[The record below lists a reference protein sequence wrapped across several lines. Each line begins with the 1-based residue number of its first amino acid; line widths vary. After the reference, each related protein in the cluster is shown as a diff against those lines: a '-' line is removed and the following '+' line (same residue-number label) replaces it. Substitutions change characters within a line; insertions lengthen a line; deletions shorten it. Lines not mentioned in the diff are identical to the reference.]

1 MALCGR
7 TRHKAPHGAWEKG
20 EACLLTL
27 LLLELNIRTPGR
39 GITRGRGFMRSRGGL
54 RSAAGKENGWLL
66 FTHLKPKAEGYET
79 EILTKLHLNH
89 KNRMRKPQTYNLLI
103 CASDESRTR
112 HGGIALL
119 HRNHEVGEVSGSRVS
134 KAGRKRLFPG
144 TGNLLMQMTEKRQL
158 PPLILEFT
166 PLRNRSSSF
175 EERESRGSSSNPC
188 ESFSAARESTST
200 SLE

>member
-1 MALCGR
+1 MNSHAHALVREG
-7 TRHKAPHGAWEKG
+7 EKG

-27 LLLELNIRTPGR
+27 LLLELNIRTQGC
-39 GITRGRGFMRSRGGL
+39 GITRDCGFMRSRGGL
-54 RSAAGKENGWLL
+54 RSTAGKENGWLL
-66 FTHLKPKAEGYET
+66 FTHLKPKAEGMRQRFSQNY
-79 EILTKLHLNH
+79 IQITKTACVNPKHIIYLSV
-89 KNRMRKPQTYNLLI
+89 RVI
-103 CASDESRTR
+103 ASDESRTR

-119 HRNHEVGEVSGSRVS
+119 HRNHEVGEVSGRRVS

-144 TGNLLMQMTEKRQL
+144 SENLLMQITEKRQL

-188 ESFSAARESTST
+188 VSFSAARESTST
-200 SLE
+200 SSE